1 MKEHPE
7 HRGNVTDLLIG
18 RIFGDQAGRVFDDMD
33 ATIQRA
39 KAEAHSEVM

>member
-18 RIFGDQAGRVFDDMD
+18 RVFHEKAGDVFADMESS
-33 ATIQRA
+33 IERA
-39 KAEAHSEVM
+39 KMAGMS